1 MDDRLRPIYLPFN
14 YARGYPL
21 HLPWQPH
28 KRTTQYSNLSM
39 VNFAQAVI
47 PPIKDIESVLQ
58 PLVNGPCTA
67 NNLAGVFPARR
78 RAIFWS
84 LAGCLNLDC

>member
-1 MDDRLRPIYLPFN
+1 MLFDEDIQKTLTR
-14 YARGYPL
+14 AS
-21 HLPWQPH
+21 
-28 KRTTQYSNLSM
+28 QYNNLSM

-78 RAIFWS
+78 RAIYWS
-84 LAGCLNLDC
+84 ISWMLKLRLLKMCP